1 MKKCG
6 KWIDLLGSYR
16 LDYEKIFIVKE
27 KILIL
32 GGNGFIGIH
41 LIRKLRNI
49 GYECFSLSLN
59 KVNEKKKE
67 DNIYYLY
74 ADISDFS
81 ELSKVIGQNK
91 YDYVVNLSGYV
102 DHRSISNGGISVLN
116 THFGGLLNLLRIIDL
131 DYVKKIVQI
140 GSSDEYGN
148 INSPQNEAMREEPIS
163 PYSLGKL
170 ACTKLLRML
179 YLSENLPVVIV
190 RLFLVYGEGQGF
202 NRFLPQIIKGCLK
215 NETFPT
221 SEGNQIR
228 DFCHVSDIVDGI
240 ISIIKSDKV
249 NGHILNLASG
259 KPIKI
264 KSVIKK
270 VVAIVGSGNP
280 SFGEI
285 KYRSKENLSLYAD
298 ISKAQKLISWNP
310 KIDFNLGL
318 KRTIDYYSKIIK

>member
-1 MKKCG
+1 M
-6 KWIDLLGSYR
+6 
-16 LDYEKIFIVKE
+16 KE

-41 LIRKLRNI
+41 LIRKLSNI

-59 KVNEKKKE
+59 KVDEKKRE
-67 DNIYYLY
+67 DNINYFN
-74 ADISDFS
+74 ADVSDFL
-81 ELSKVIGQNK
+81 ELKKEIGHIK
-91 YDYVVNLSGYV
+91 YDYIVNLSGYV
-102 DHRSISNGGISVLN
+102 DHRSLKNGGLNVLN

-170 ACTKLLRML
+170 SCTKLLRML
-179 YLSENLPVVIV
+179 YLTEKLPVVIV
-190 RLFLVYGEGQGF
+190 RLFLVYGEGQSF
-202 NRFLPQIIKGCLK
+202 NRFLPQIIKGCIK
-215 NETFPT
+215 NKAFPT

-228 DFCHVSDIVDGI
+228 DFCYVSDIVDGI
-240 ISIIKSDKV
+240 IATIKSEQV

-264 KSVIKK
+264 KNVISK
-270 VVAIVGSGNP
+270 VVDIVGSGTP
-280 SFGEI
+280 IFGEI

-310 KIDFNLGL
+310 KIDFDLGL

>member
-1 MKKCG
+1 M
-6 KWIDLLGSYR
+6 
-16 LDYEKIFIVKE
+16 KE

-41 LIRKLRNI
+41 LIRKLRDI
-49 GYECFSLSLN
+49 GFECFSLSLN
-59 KVNEKKKE
+59 KLDKNNKE
-67 DNIYYLY
+67 DKIHYLY
-74 ADISDFS
+74 ADISNFS
-81 ELSKVIGQNK
+81 ELTKVIGQNK

-102 DHRSISNGGISVLN
+102 DHSNLSNGGLSVLN

-170 ACTKLLRML
+170 ACTNLLRML
-179 YLSENLPVVIV
+179 YVSEKLPIVIV

-215 NETFPT
+215 NEEFPT

-228 DFCHVSDIVDGI
+228 DFCYVSDIVDGI
-240 ISIIKSDKV
+240 IATMKSEQV

-259 KPIKI
+259 EPIKI
-264 KSVIKK
+264 KNVIRK
-270 VVAIVGSGNP
+270 VLAIVGSGNP
-280 SFGEI
+280 RFGEI
-285 KYRSKENLSLYAD
+285 KYRSEENLSLYAD
-298 ISKAQKLISWNP
+298 ISKAQKLISWKP
-310 KIDFNLGL
+310 KINFDIGL
-318 KRTIDYYSKIIK
+318 KKTIDYYSKIIK

>member
-1 MKKCG
+1 
-6 KWIDLLGSYR
+6 
-16 LDYEKIFIVKE
+16 VKE

-41 LIRKLRNI
+41 LIRKLRDI
-49 GYECFSLSLN
+49 GFECFSLSLN
-59 KVNEKKKE
+59 KLDKNNKE
-67 DNIYYLY
+67 DKIHYLY
-74 ADISDFS
+74 ADISNFS
-81 ELSKVIGQNK
+81 ELTKVIGQNK

-102 DHRSISNGGISVLN
+102 DHSNLSNGGLSVLN

-170 ACTKLLRML
+170 ACTNLLRML
-179 YLSENLPVVIV
+179 YVSEKLPIVIV

-215 NETFPT
+215 NEEFPT

-228 DFCHVSDIVDGI
+228 DFCYVSDIVDGI
-240 ISIIKSDKV
+240 IATMKSEQV

-259 KPIKI
+259 EPIKI
-264 KSVIKK
+264 KNVIRK
-270 VVAIVGSGNP
+270 VLAIVGSGNP
-280 SFGEI
+280 RFGEI
-285 KYRSKENLSLYAD
+285 KYRSEENLSLYAD
-298 ISKAQKLISWNP
+298 ISKAQKLISWKP
-310 KIDFNLGL
+310 KINFDIGL
-318 KRTIDYYSKIIK
+318 KKTIDYYSKIIK

>member
-1 MKKCG
+1 M
-6 KWIDLLGSYR
+6 
-16 LDYEKIFIVKE
+16 KE

-41 LIRKLRNI
+41 LIRKLRDI

-59 KVNEKKKE
+59 KVDKKNKE
-67 DNIYYLY
+67 DKINYLN
-74 ADISDFS
+74 ADVSDFS
-81 ELSKVIGQNK
+81 ELTEVLWQKK

-102 DHRSISNGGISVLN
+102 DHSSLSSGGLSVLN

-131 DYVKKIVQI
+131 DYVKKIIQI

-179 YLSENLPVVIV
+179 HVTEKLPVVIL
-190 RLFLVYGEGQGF
+190 RLFLVYGEGQSF

-215 NETFPT
+215 NESFPT

-228 DFCHVSDIVDGI
+228 DFCYVSDIVDGI
-240 ISIIKSDKV
+240 VATIKSEQV

-270 VVAIVGSGNP
+270 VVDIVGSGNP
-280 SFGEI
+280 RFGEI

-298 ISKAQKLISWNP
+298 INKAQKLISWKP
-310 KIDFNLGL
+310 KIDFDLGL
-318 KRTIDYYSKIIK
+318 QKTIDYYSKIIK

>member
-1 MKKCG
+1 M
-6 KWIDLLGSYR
+6 
-16 LDYEKIFIVKE
+16 KE

-41 LIRKLRNI
+41 LIRKLRDI
-49 GYECFSLSLN
+49 GFECFSLSLN
-59 KVNEKKKE
+59 KLDKNNKE
-67 DNIYYLY
+67 DKIHYLF
-74 ADISDFS
+74 ADISDYS

-91 YDYVVNLSGYV
+91 FDYVVNLSGYV
-102 DHRSISNGGISVLN
+102 DHRNLSNGGLSVLN

-148 INSPQNEAMREEPIS
+148 VKSPQNEEMREEPIS

-170 ACTKLLRML
+170 ACTNLLRML
-179 YLSENLPVVIV
+179 YVSEKLPVVIV

-215 NETFPT
+215 NEEFPT

-228 DFCHVSDIVDGI
+228 DFCYVSDIVDGI
-240 ISIIKSDKV
+240 IATMKSEQV

-259 KPIKI
+259 EPIKI
-264 KSVIKK
+264 KNVIGK
-270 VVAIVGSGNP
+270 VVDIVGSGNP
-280 SFGEI
+280 RFGEI
-285 KYRSKENLSLYAD
+285 KYRSEENLSLYAD
-298 ISKAQKLISWNP
+298 ISKAQKLISWKP
-310 KIDFNLGL
+310 KIDFDLGL
-318 KRTIDYYSKIIK
+318 KKTIDYYSKIIK

>member
-6 KWIDLLGSYR
+6 KWIDLLGQCR
-16 LDYEKIFIVKE
+16 LNYEKILKVKE

-32 GGNGFIGIH
+32 GGNGFIGLH
-41 LIRKLRNI
+41 LIKKLRNL
-49 GYECFSLSLN
+49 GFECFSLSLKKVDEKN
-59 KVNEKKKE
+59 KEN
-67 DNIYYLY
+67 NIHYLN

-81 ELSKVIGQNK
+81 ELSKVVGQKK
-91 YDYVVNLSGYV
+91 YDYIVNLSGYI
-102 DHRSISNGGISVLN
+102 DHRNLSNGGLSVVK

-148 INSPQNEAMREEPIS
+148 INSPQNEDMKEEPIS
-163 PYSLGKL
+163 PYSFSKL
-170 ACTKLLRML
+170 ACTNLLRML
-179 YLSENLPVVIV
+179 YVSEKLPVVIL
-190 RLFLVYGEGQGF
+190 RLFLVYGEGQNF

-215 NETFPT
+215 NESFPV

-240 ISIIKSDKV
+240 VATIKSDQV

-264 KSVIKK
+264 KNVIRK
-270 VVAIVGSGNP
+270 VVEIVGSGNP
-280 SFGEI
+280 QFGKI

-298 ISKAQKLISWNP
+298 INKAQKLISWEP
-310 KIDFNLGL
+310 KIDFDLGL
-318 KRTIDYYSKIIK
+318 KKTINYYTKIIK

>member
-1 MKKCG
+1 M
-6 KWIDLLGSYR
+6 
-16 LDYEKIFIVKE
+16 KE

-41 LIRKLRNI
+41 LIRKLRSI

-59 KVNEKKKE
+59 KVDEKKKE
-67 DNIYYLY
+67 DNIYYLN
-74 ADISDFS
+74 ADISDFL
-81 ELSKVIGQNK
+81 ELRKVIGNNK
-91 YDYVVNLSGYV
+91 YDYVVNLSGYI
-102 DHRSISNGGISVLN
+102 DHRSLSNGGLNVLN
-116 THFGGLLNLLRIIDL
+116 TNFGGLLNLLRIIDL
-131 DYVKKIVQI
+131 NYVKKIVQI

-163 PYSLGKL
+163 PYSLSKL

-202 NRFLPQIIKGCLK
+202 SRFLPQIIKGCLK
-215 NETFPT
+215 NEVFPT

-228 DFCHVSDIVDGI
+228 DFCYVSDIVDGI

-259 KPIKI
+259 EPIKI

-270 VVAIVGSGNP
+270 VVDILGSGNP
-280 SFGEI
+280 IFGEI
-285 KYRSKENLSLYAD
+285 EYRSNENLSLYAD
-298 ISKAQKLISWNP
+298 ISKAKELISWNP
-310 KIDFNLGL
+310 KIDFDLGL

>member
-1 MKKCG
+1 M
-6 KWIDLLGSYR
+6 
-16 LDYEKIFIVKE
+16 KE
-27 KILIL
+27 KILVI

-41 LIRKLRNI
+41 LIRKLRDI
-49 GYECFSLSLN
+49 GFECFSLSLN
-59 KVNEKKKE
+59 KLDKNNKE
-67 DNIYYLY
+67 DEIHYLY

-81 ELSKVIGQNK
+81 ELTKVIGQNK

-102 DHRSISNGGISVLN
+102 DHRNLLNGGLSVFN

-148 INSPQNEAMREEPIS
+148 VKSPQNEEMREEPIS

-170 ACTKLLRML
+170 TCTNLLRML
-179 YLSENLPVVIV
+179 HNSEKLPIVIL

-215 NETFPT
+215 NESFPT

-228 DFCHVSDIVDGI
+228 DFCYVSDIVDGI
-240 ISIIKSDKV
+240 IATIKSEQV

-264 KSVIKK
+264 KNVISK
-270 VVAIVGSGNP
+270 VVDIVGSGTP
-280 SFGEI
+280 IFGEI

-298 ISKAQKLISWNP
+298 ISKAQKLISWEP
-310 KIDFNLGL
+310 KIDLDFGL
-318 KRTIDYYSKIIK
+318 EKTIDYYSKIIK

>member
-1 MKKCG
+1 M
-6 KWIDLLGSYR
+6 
-16 LDYEKIFIVKE
+16 KE

-41 LIRKLRNI
+41 LIRKLRDI
-49 GYECFSLSLN
+49 GFECFSLSLN
-59 KVNEKKKE
+59 KLDKNNKE
-67 DNIYYLY
+67 DKIHYLY

-81 ELSKVIGQNK
+81 ELTKVIGQNK

-102 DHRSISNGGISVLN
+102 DHSNLSNGGLSVLN

-170 ACTKLLRML
+170 ACTNLLRML
-179 YLSENLPVVIV
+179 YVSEKLPIVIV

-215 NETFPT
+215 NEEFPT

-228 DFCHVSDIVDGI
+228 DFCYVSDIVDGI
-240 ISIIKSDKV
+240 IATMKSEQV

-259 KPIKI
+259 EPIKI
-264 KSVIKK
+264 KNVIRK
-270 VVAIVGSGNP
+270 VLAIVGSGNP
-280 SFGEI
+280 RFGEI
-285 KYRSKENLSLYAD
+285 KYRSEENLSLYAD
-298 ISKAQKLISWNP
+298 ISKAQKLISWKP
-310 KIDFNLGL
+310 KINFDIGL
-318 KRTIDYYSKIIK
+318 KKTIDYYSKIIK

>member
-1 MKKCG
+1 M
-6 KWIDLLGSYR
+6 
-16 LDYEKIFIVKE
+16 KE

-41 LIRKLRNI
+41 LIRKLSNI
-49 GYECFSLSLN
+49 GFECFSLSLN
-59 KVNEKKKE
+59 KVDEKNKE
-67 DNIYYLY
+67 DKIHYLN
-74 ADISDFS
+74 ADISDYS

-91 YDYVVNLSGYV
+91 YDYVINLSGYV
-102 DHRSISNGGISVLN
+102 DHRNLSNGGIDVLN
-116 THFGGLLNLLRIIDL
+116 SHFGGLLNLLRVIDL
-131 DYVKKIVQI
+131 NYVKKIIQI
-140 GSSDEYGN
+140 GSSDEYGTL
-148 INSPQNEAMREEPIS
+148 NSPQNEAMREEPIS

-170 ACTKLLRML
+170 ACTNLLRML
-179 YLSENLPVVIV
+179 YVSEKLPVVIL

-215 NETFPT
+215 NEAFPT

-228 DFCHVSDIVDGI
+228 DFCYISDIVDGI
-240 ISIIKSDKV
+240 IATIKSEQV

-264 KSVIKK
+264 KNVIRK
-270 VVAIVGSGNP
+270 VVDIVGSGNP
-280 SFGEI
+280 RFGEI

-298 ISKAQKLISWNP
+298 ISKAQELISWEP

-318 KRTIDYYSKIIK
+318 KKTIDYYSNIIT

>member
-1 MKKCG
+1 M
-6 KWIDLLGSYR
+6 
-16 LDYEKIFIVKE
+16 KE

-41 LIRKLRNI
+41 LIRKLRDI
-49 GYECFSLSLN
+49 GFECFSLSLN
-59 KVNEKKKE
+59 KLDKNNKE
-67 DNIYYLY
+67 DKIHYLY
-74 ADISDFS
+74 ADISDYS
-81 ELSKVIGQNK
+81 ELARVIGQNK

-102 DHRSISNGGISVLN
+102 DHRNLSNGGLSVLN

-148 INSPQNEAMREEPIS
+148 INSPQNETMREEPIS

-170 ACTKLLRML
+170 ACTNLLRML
-179 YLSENLPVVIV
+179 HVSEKLPVVIV

-215 NETFPT
+215 NEDFPT

-228 DFCHVSDIVDGI
+228 DFCYVSDIVDGI
-240 ISIIKSDKV
+240 IATMKSEQV

-259 KPIKI
+259 EPIKI
-264 KSVIKK
+264 KNVIGK
-270 VVAIVGSGNP
+270 VLDIVGSGNP
-280 SFGEI
+280 RFGEI
-285 KYRSKENLSLYAD
+285 KYRSEENLSLYAD
-298 ISKAQKLISWNP
+298 ISKAQKLISWKP
-310 KIDFNLGL
+310 KIDFDIGL
-318 KRTIDYYSKIIK
+318 KKTIDYYSKIIK